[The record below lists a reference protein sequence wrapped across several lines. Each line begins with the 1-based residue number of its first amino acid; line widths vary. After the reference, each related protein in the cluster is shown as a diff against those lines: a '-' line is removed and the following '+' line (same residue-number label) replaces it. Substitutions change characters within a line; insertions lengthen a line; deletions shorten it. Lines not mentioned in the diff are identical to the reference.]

1 MPDHTAIQSLATR
14 MAGSIQKSKQKKVL
28 VFDFMGPGMN
38 SAWIEPNAKGKKA
51 AAVPQLA
58 IVTALGETLAGD
70 FGAALAESLPN
81 GKISLWDN
89 VYQTLAPGSYYPDVI
104 RDGDTELWMAQTF
117 KFDLFIW
124 GYLETETGGTM
135 KLNVLC
141 YRAKDA
147 HAIEHLQVSL
157 SSTPRMKE
165 MTGMTITESWHTDYP
180 LAEKKAGYTFPR
192 CVLCPEANYSEAAI
206 SSKVEGT
213 VEMYAI
219 IATDGHANDVKILR
233 GLPFGLTEQAI
244 KTVQAWRFDPALGP
258 DGKPVA
264 VRQIIE
270 VSFHLY

>member
-1 MPDHTAIQSLATR
+1 

-28 VFDFMGPGMN
+28 VFDFMGPGTE
-38 SAWIEPNAKGKKA
+38 SEWIVPNAKGTMVA
-51 AAVPQLA
+51 AGQQLG
-58 IVTALGETLAGD
+58 IVTALGETLAGN
-70 FGAALAESLPN
+70 FSATLAESLPN

-104 RDGDTELWMAQTF
+104 RDGNTELWMAQTL

-124 GYLETETGGTM
+124 GYLESEPGGTM

-147 HAIEHLQVSL
+147 HAIEHLQASL
-157 SSTPRMKE
+157 SVTPRMKE
-165 MTGMTITESWHTDYP
+165 MSNMTVEGSWHTDYP
-180 LAEKKAGYTFPR
+180 SAGKNAYTHPR
-192 CVLCPEANYSEAAI
+192 CVVCPPAIYSAAAV

-213 VEMYAI
+213 VEMEAI
-219 IATDGHANDVKILR
+219 IATDGHAKEVKIRR
-233 GLPFGLTEQAI
+233 GMPFGLTEQAI
-244 KTVQAWRFDPALGP
+244 KAVRDWRFDPALGP
-258 DGKPVA
+258 DGKPAA